1 MSARMLTLML
11 FAVLMMTAC
20 ASGVPPT
27 QAPTLTP
34 PEEEL
39 AMCPALPQP
48 ASGKLTDLLANHI
61 ATAEAYHQCRDRHR
75 GLIEWLQA
83 TGKDR

>member
-1 MSARMLTLML
+1 MCRPLLLLLSAWML
-11 FAVLMMTAC
+11 TAC

-27 QAPTLTP
+27 QGPILTP
-34 PEEEL
+34 PEEDM
-39 AMCPALPQP
+39 ATCPALAQP
-48 ASGKLTDLLANHI
+48 ASGKLTDLLTDHI

>member
-11 FAVLMMTAC
+11 FVVLTMTAC
-20 ASGVPPT
+20 AFGPPPM

-34 PEEEL
+34 PEEEM
-39 AMCPALPQP
+39 AMCPALPPP
-48 ASGKLTDLLANHI
+48 ASGRLTDLLANHI

-75 GLIEWLQA
+75 GLIDWLQA